1 MLLVID
7 GGGLVIMKRFI
18 LGSALALACS
28 VGLAAQS
35 ATVKSETKID
45 VKNGK
50 EVTVTGC
57 LARSPSGTAYLLN
70 NVDGKGVTSHSYI
83 VISDDD
89 LDSHIGHLIEIKGKA
104 SNIGDDG
111 KVEVKTKTKIERD
124 DADDKKTETKTTIEG
139 DLAGVPYLGVKSVKM
154 IRNSCL

>member
-1 MLLVID
+1 
-7 GGGLVIMKRFI
+7 MKRFM

-28 VGLAAQS
+28 VGLAAQT

-45 VKNGK
+45 VKDGK
-50 EVTVTGC
+50 DVTVTGC
-57 LARSPSGTAYLLN
+57 LARSASGTAYLLN
-70 NVDGKGVTSHSYI
+70 NVEGKGVASKSYI
-83 VISDDD
+83 LVGDD
-89 LDSHIGHLIEIKGKA
+89 LDAHIGHLIEIKGKA

-124 DADDKKTETKTTIEG
+124 DADDKKTETKTTMEG

-154 IRNSCL
+154 IRNSCM

>member
-1 MLLVID
+1 MQ
-7 GGGLVIMKRFI
+7 RFM

-35 ATVKSETKID
+35 ATVKSETKVD
-45 VKNGK
+45 VKDGK
-50 EVTVTGC
+50 EVKVTGC
-57 LARSPSGTAYLLN
+57 LARSASGTAYLLN
-70 NVDGKGVTSHSYI
+70 NVEGKDVASRSY
-83 VISDDD
+83 VLVGDD
-89 LDSHIGHLIEIKGKA
+89 LDGHVGHMIEVKGKA

-139 DLAGVPYLGVKSVKM
+139 DLAGIPYLGVKSVKM
-154 IRNSCL
+154 IRNSCM

>member
-1 MLLVID
+1 
-7 GGGLVIMKRFI
+7 MKRFM

-28 VGLAAQS
+28 VGLAAQT
-35 ATVKSETKID
+35 ATVKSESKVD

-57 LARSPSGTAYLLN
+57 LARSASGTAYLLN
-70 NVDGKGVTSHSYI
+70 NVEGKDVTSKSYI
-83 VISDDD
+83 LVGDD
-89 LDSHIGHLIEIKGKA
+89 LDAHIGHFIEIKGKA
-104 SNIGDDG
+104 SNIGDDA

-124 DADDKKTETKTTIEG
+124 DADDKKTETKTTMEG

-154 IRNSCL
+154 IRSTCM

>member
-1 MLLVID
+1 
-7 GGGLVIMKRFI
+7 MKHFM

-35 ATVKSETKID
+35 ATVKSETKVD
-45 VKNGK
+45 VKDGK

-57 LARSPSGTAYLLN
+57 LARSASGTAYLLN
-70 NVDGKGVTSHSYI
+70 NVEGKGVSSKSYI
-83 VISDDD
+83 LVGDD
-89 LDSHIGHLIEIKGKA
+89 LDSHIGHFIEIKGKA
-104 SNIGDDG
+104 SNIGDDA

-124 DADDKKTETKTTIEG
+124 DADDKKTETKTTMEG

-154 IRNSCL
+154 IRNSCM